1 VNGPSSD
8 LRTKDLRTR
17 HRLAYGLGLTLCVGT
32 PGLMAALILAG
43 AIPPGTQA
51 PEGFYQDLGYLFTG
65 LVFLAAAWVWW
76 RSGRALRAFK
86 TLPEPQR
93 PTFVLTEIL
102 LYAAAFE
109 SSSLLGLVYWAL
121 VGSHAARHAWGFIV
135 LTPVLFAAL
144 VPRHDQWQ
152 KALES

>member
-1 VNGPSSD
+1 MNGLIDD
-8 LRTKDLRTR
+8 LRIK
-17 HRLAYGLGLTLCVGT
+17 HRMAYGLGLGLCLGT
-32 PGLMAALILAG
+32 PGLIALLILSG
-43 AIPPGTQA
+43 AIPPGPQA
-51 PEGFYQDLGYLFTG
+51 PEGIYQELGYLFTG
-65 LVFLAAAWVWW
+65 LVFLSAAWVWW
-76 RSGRALRAFK
+76 RSGRALRTFQA
-86 TLPEPQR
+86 LSAPQR
-93 PTFVLTEIL
+93 PAFVLTETL

-144 VPRHDQWQ
+144 VPRPDRWE

>member
-1 VNGPSSD
+1 MNGLTD
-8 LRTKDLRTR
+8 DLRTR
-17 HRLAYGLGLTLCVGT
+17 HRTAYGLGLVLCLGT
-32 PGLMAALILAG
+32 PGLIAILILSG
-43 AIPPGTQA
+43 AIQPGTHA

-65 LVFLAAAWVWW
+65 LVFLSAAWVWW

-86 TLPEPQR
+86 ILPGPQR
-93 PTFVLTEIL
+93 PAFVLVEIL

-109 SSSLLGLVYWAL
+109 ASSLLGLIYWVL
-121 VGSHAARHAWGFIV
+121 VGSHATRHAWGFIV

-144 VPRHDQWQ
+144 VPRYDRWE

>member
-1 VNGPSSD
+1 VNGLIED
-8 LRTKDLRTR
+8 LRSR
-17 HRLAYGLGLTLCVGT
+17 HRTAYGLGLALCLGT
-32 PGLMAALILAG
+32 PGLMAVLILSG

-76 RSGRALRAFK
+76 RSGRALRAFR

-93 PTFVLTEIL
+93 AAFILAETL

-144 VPRHDQWQ
+144 VPRYDRWE

>member
-1 VNGPSSD
+1 VNSLAD
-8 LRTKDLRTR
+8 DLRTR
-17 HRLAYGLGLTLCVGT
+17 HRTAYGLGLALCVGT
-32 PGLMAALILAG
+32 PVLIALLLLSG

-51 PEGFYQDLGYLFTG
+51 PEGIYRDLGYLFTG
-65 LVFLAAAWVWW
+65 LVFLATAWVWW
-76 RSGRALRAFK
+76 RSGRALREFK
-86 TLPEPQR
+86 TMPKPQR
-93 PTFVLTEIL
+93 AAFILSESL

-144 VPRHDQWQ
+144 VPRYDRWE